1 MLTGA
6 GPTQSGETQNLQQI
20 LDDSINRGEHL
31 TADFRPLRTQLVR
44 EILSRIDDAGKEDDA
59 AVVQNCF
66 DEWHSLKPPLEPL
79 SIEELSALFIP
90 AFGSWGPNA
99 IKAFV
104 DHGGLPQENDSR
116 LVVSCLA
123 RSEKSAQQCT
133 EILEHLAASG
143 WDPSKCPVW

>member
-6 GPTQSGETQNLQQI
+6 GPTQTGETQNLQQI
-20 LDDSINRGEHL
+20 LDDSINRGL

-44 EILSRIDDAGKEDDA
+44 EIRSRMDNAGKEDDA
-59 AVVQNCF
+59 AGIQNCF
-66 DEWHSLKPPLEPL
+66 DEWHSLKPPMEPL
-79 SIEELSALFIP
+79 NIDELSNMFIS
-90 AFGSWGPNA
+90 AFSDWEPNA

-104 DHGGLPQENDSR
+104 DCGGLPQEKDSR

-123 RSEKSAQQCT
+123 QSQKSAQQCT